1 MEYPDF
7 YYKQQAR
14 FTYRELLS
22 LDRKLK
28 DENYSK
34 EIKKFVEKL
43 IHSKSNTMFINL
55 IEDQKIEN
63 ERKKN
68 YELNDIAETET
79 DFKRRIEK
87 ESNIINNKKAL
98 FDEELLRLNVFSI
111 EPIYSLTIFRRELR
125 RIIDRIKNFQ
135 NWKFFTLPKE
145 SGDTR
150 DPNTGKI
157 KKDYIKE
164 FNQAEKNYKQFGL
177 AETDSQRKFR
187 LNLIQNY
194 KKSGKYLDDNEIDLL
209 NYDGFEYLMNTHKTR
224 EHNLEMY
231 GNFDGFIFRNYF
243 NEIEKKENYKNYGL
257 PETVYEKVF
266 RENLTSKINN
276 WNEISK
282 YFYDDLSK
290 KDWSLE
296 ITKLNERI
304 DNLKN
309 SDFAET
315 NIERKYRLE
324 TEKNYDHYNL
334 AESNKERE
342 KRLEI
347 ENNILK
353 FGLAYSD
360 DELLSFYEYS
370 ERLKIYFRNK

>member
-7 YYKQQAR
+7 YYKQQAH
-14 FTYRELLS
+14 FTYRELFS

-111 EPIYSLTIFRRELR
+111 EPIYSLTIFRSELR

-150 DPNTGKI
+150 DLNTGKI

-209 NYDGFEYLMNTHKTR
+209 NYDGFEYLMNTHKRR

-347 ENNILK
+347 ENNIIK

-360 DELLSFYEYS
+360 DELLSFHEYS